1 MSSIRIAAC
10 SLTGA
15 RSHNEDVVRH
25 GSTPQGHFAVVADG
39 AGGHRRGAEAA
50 HRSADCMERLLRDG
64 GLEFCPA
71 SLTAMVRQ
79 AHRVL
84 LAHQDSSAAER
95 RMHSTV
101 VTLWIDAAGDHA
113 LWTHVGDS
121 RLYRIRQQRT
131 DIVTSDDSVVQRMV
145 RLGLISI
152 EQAAH
157 HPQKNQLVA
166 ALGIDGEVEPHTVVR
181 PVEIQ
186 EGDAFLLC
194 TDGWWE
200 GLDDQALRSTLA
212 RALSPEDWLAGMQT
226 LIEARKMPRQD
237 NFSAIAVWAGD
248 PGEVTQ
254 AGSDDT
260 MPRQVFLR

>member
-1 MSSIRIAAC
+1 MTRIRISGC
-10 SLTGA
+10 SLIGA

-50 HRSADCMERLLRDG
+50 HRAADCMERLLRDG
-64 GLEFCPA
+64 GLEFTPA
-71 SLTAMVRQ
+71 SLTTMVRQ

-84 LAHQDSSAAER
+84 LAHQDGTASEL

-101 VTLWIDAAGDHA
+101 VTLWIDASGEHA

-121 RLYRIRQQRT
+121 RLYRVRQQRT
-131 DIVTSDDSVVQRMV
+131 DVVTADDSVVQRMV
-145 RLGLISI
+145 KLGLISL

-166 ALGIDGEVEPHTVVR
+166 ALGIDGEVDPHTVVR
-181 PVEIQ
+181 QVEVL

-200 GLDDQALRSTLA
+200 GLDDQALRGSLA
-212 RALSPEDWLAGMQT
+212 QALAPEDWLDSMRT
-226 LIEARKMPRQD
+226 RIEARKLPRQD

-260 MPRQVFLR
+260 MPRQAFPR

>member
-1 MSSIRIAAC
+1 MSVIRLASC
-10 SLTGA
+10 SMTGA
-15 RSHNEDVVRH
+15 RSHNEDVVRC
-25 GSTPQGHFAVVADG
+25 GSTGQAHFAVVADG

-50 HRSADCMERLLRDG
+50 RRTADCLERLLREG
-64 GLEFCPA
+64 GLEFSPA

-84 LAHQDSSAAER
+84 LAHQDASAAEL

-101 VTLWIDAAGDHA
+101 VTLWIDAVSQQA

-131 DIVTSDDSVVQRMV
+131 DVVTSDDSVVQQMV

-166 ALGIDGEVEPHTVVR
+166 ALGIEGDVDPHTVVR
-181 PVEIQ
+181 PVELHD
-186 EGDAFLLC
+186 GDAFLLC

-200 GLDDQALRSTLA
+200 GIDDQALRQTLA
-212 RALSPEDWLAGMQT
+212 RALSPQDWLEDMRD
-226 LIEARKMPRQD
+226 LIEARQVPRQD
-237 NFSAIAVWAGD
+237 NFSAVALWAGN
-248 PGEVTQ
+248 PGG
-254 AGSDDT
+254 ASSLGSDDT
-260 MPRQVFLR
+260 LPRPTFLT

>member
-1 MSSIRIAAC
+1 MSSIRIAGC
-10 SLTGA
+10 SLIGA

-25 GSTPQGHFAVVADG
+25 GSTAQGHFAVVADG

-50 HRSADCMERLLRDG
+50 HRTADCMERLLREG
-64 GLEFCPA
+64 GLDFSPA
-71 SLTAMVRQ
+71 SLTTMVRQ

-84 LAHQDSSAAER
+84 LAHQDGTKAEL

-101 VTLWIDAAGDHA
+101 VTLWIDAAGEHA

-121 RLYRIRQQRT
+121 RLYRIRRQRT
-131 DIVTSDDSVVQRMV
+131 DVVTTDDSVVQRMV
-145 RLGLISI
+145 RLGLISV

-166 ALGIDGEVEPHTVVR
+166 ALGIDGEVDPHTVVR
-181 PVEIQ
+181 PVEVK

-200 GLDDQALRSTLA
+200 GLEEQALRSTLA
-212 RALSPEDWLAGMQT
+212 QALTPEDWLDSMRR
-226 LIEARKMPRQD
+226 LIESRNKPRQD
-237 NFSAIAVWAGD
+237 NLSAIAVWAGD
-248 PGEVTQ
+248 PGEITQ
-254 AGSDDT
+254 ASIDAT
-260 MPRQVFLR
+260 MPRHTFTR

>member
-1 MSSIRIAAC
+1 MSTIRIAGC

-50 HRSADCMERLLRDG
+50 RRSADCMERLLRDG
-64 GLEFCPA
+64 GMEFCPA

-79 AHRVL
+79 AHRVV
-84 LAHQDSSAAER
+84 LAHQDASAAEH

-121 RLYRIRQQRT
+121 RLYRIRQQRI
-131 DIVTSDDSVVQRMV
+131 DVVTSDDSVVQRMV

-181 PVEIQ
+181 PVEVQ

-200 GLDDQALRSTLA
+200 GLDDETLRSTLV
-212 RALSPEDWLAGMQT
+212 RALTPQDWLDAMRGM
-226 LIEARKMPRQD
+226 IEARQRPRQD
-237 NFSAIAVWAGD
+237 NFSAVAIWAGD

-254 AGSDDT
+254 AGGDDT
-260 MPRQVFLR
+260 MPRGAFLR

>member
-1 MSSIRIAAC
+1 MSGIRIAGC

-15 RSHNEDVVRH
+15 RTHNEDVVRH
-25 GSTPQGHFAVVADG
+25 GSTAQGHFAVLADG

-50 HRSADCMERLLRDG
+50 HRAADCMERLLREG

-84 LAHQDSSAAER
+84 LAHQDASASEL
-95 RMHSTV
+95 RMHSTMV
-101 VTLWIDAAGDHA
+101 ALWIDGSGGHA

-131 DIVTSDDSVVQRMV
+131 DVVTADDSVVQRMV
-145 RLGLISI
+145 RLGLISM

-166 ALGIDGEVEPHTVVR
+166 ALGIEGEIEPHTVVR
-181 PVEIQ
+181 PVEVQ

-194 TDGWWE
+194 SDGWWE
-200 GLDDQALRSTLA
+200 GLDDQALRATLA
-212 RALSPEDWLAGMQT
+212 QALTPADWLDGMRA
-226 LIEARKMPRQD
+226 LIEARQMPRQD
-237 NFSAIAVWAGD
+237 NFSAVAVWAGD
-248 PGEVTQ
+248 PGDITH

-260 MPRQVFLR
+260 MPRQMRPR

>member
-84 LAHQDSSAAER
+84 LAHQDASAAEL

-101 VTLWIDAAGDHA
+101 VTLWIDAAGEHA

-131 DIVTSDDSVVQRMV
+131 DLVTSDDSVVQRMV

-157 HPQKNQLVA
+157 HPQKNQLVS

-181 PVEIQ
+181 PVEVQ

-200 GLDDQALRSTLA
+200 GLDDQALCSTLA
-212 RALSPEDWLAGMQT
+212 RALSPEDWLSGMRL

-237 NFSAIAVWAGD
+237 NFSAVAVWAGD

>member
-1 MSSIRIAAC
+1 MSHIRMAG
-10 SLTGA
+10 SSHTGA

-25 GSTPQGHFAVVADG
+25 GSTPQAHFAVLADG

-64 GLEFCPA
+64 GLDFCPA
-71 SLTAMVRQ
+71 SLTTMVRQ

-84 LAHQDSSAAER
+84 LAHQDASASEL

-101 VTLWIDAAGDHA
+101 VTLWIDAAGEHA

-121 RLYRIRQQRT
+121 RLYRIRRQRT
-131 DIVTSDDSVVQRMV
+131 DVVTADDSVVQRMV
-145 RLGLISI
+145 RLGLIST

-157 HPQKNQLVA
+157 HPQKNQLVS
-166 ALGIDGEVEPHTVVR
+166 ALGIDGEVDPHTVVR
-181 PVEIQ
+181 PVEVQ

-194 TDGWWE
+194 SDGWWE
-200 GLDDQALRSTLA
+200 GLDNQALQGTLA
-212 RALSPEDWLAGMQT
+212 RALSPEAWLGGMRE

-248 PGEVTQ
+248 PGEATQ
-254 AGSDDT
+254 AGSEDT
-260 MPRQVFLR
+260 MPRQAFRL

>member
-1 MSSIRIAAC
+1 MSSICIAGC

-25 GSTPQGHFAVVADG
+25 GSTPQDHFAVVADG

-50 HRSADCMERLLRDG
+50 HRTADSMERLLRGG
-64 GLEFCPA
+64 GLEFSPA
-71 SLTAMVRQ
+71 SLTTMVRQ

-84 LAHQDSSAAER
+84 LAHQDSTAAEL

-101 VTLWIDAAGDHA
+101 VALWIDAAGEHA

-131 DIVTSDDSVVQRMV
+131 DVVTADDSVVQRMV
-145 RLGLISI
+145 RLGLISV

-157 HPQKNQLVA
+157 HPQKNQLVS
-166 ALGIDGEVEPHTVVR
+166 ALGIDGEVDPHTVVR
-181 PVEIQ
+181 AVEVQ

-200 GLDDQALRSTLA
+200 GLDDHTLRSTLA
-212 RALSPEDWLAGMQT
+212 QALSPEDWLQGMRQ
-226 LIEARKMPRQD
+226 LIEARKLPRQD
-237 NFSAIAVWAGD
+237 NFSAVAVWAGD
-248 PGEVTQ
+248 PGAVTQ